1 MNFENNIKIP
11 AHTTDLS
18 IGTHHSLLKI
28 KGVKNMLEYNH
39 CINSV
44 EDFKDFIVTVYTI
57 IDDIY
62 KKIIPKHIQDRRNKS
77 KATLSDSEIIT
88 ISIVGEL
95 LTIDSENAWYN
106 FCKKNFNDLFPKLC
120 DRSRFNRVR
129 RGLHAVID
137 EIRKEIGRITT
148 LPEQRYRI
156 IDSIPIP
163 VCKFG
168 RAKFHKTF
176 RGHGAAFGKC
186 PSKKETYLGYKLHLV
201 ITLEGFVTDY
211 ILTSA
216 NIDDREA
223 AWDLPDKFNS
233 HTFFGDKGYTDNE
246 FTSALKAERGI
257 TMLPLKKSND
267 KTQFFKEL
275 RQLIFKKRRRVE
287 TSASQLT
294 EHLNIETVKAKSLWG
309 LISRIKTKILAYDLC
324 FYINMLLG
332 NIILI
337 KDQRVNILIST
348 TG

>member
-1 MNFENNIKIP
+1 
-11 AHTTDLS
+11 
-18 IGTHHSLLKI
+18 
-28 KGVKNMLEYNH
+28 MLEYNH

-44 EDFKDFIVTVYTI
+44 EDFKDFIITVYTI

-62 KKIIPKHIQDRRNKS
+62 KRIAPKHIQDRRNKS

-106 FCKKNFNDLFPKLC
+106 YCKKNFNDLFPKLC

-137 EIRKEIGRITT
+137 EIRKEIGRITA
-148 LPEQRYRI
+148 LPDEHSRI

-176 RGHGAAFGKC
+176 RGYGAVFGKC

-201 ITLEGFVTDY
+201 VTLEGFVTDY

-223 AWDLPDKFNS
+223 TWDLPDTFTF
-233 HTFFGDKGYTDNE
+233 HTFFGDKGYTGAN
-246 FTSALKAERGI
+246 FVSALRREKGI
-257 TMLPLKKSND
+257 SMLPLKKGND
-267 KTQFFKEL
+267 KNQFSKGL
-275 RQLIFKKRRRVE
+275 RQYIFKRRRRVE

-294 EHLNIETVKAKSLWG
+294 EQLNIETVRAKSFWG
-309 LISRIKTKILAYDLC
+309 LVTRINTKLLAYNLC
-324 FYINMLLG
+324 FYINKLLDNMNLSKIKG
-332 NIILI
+332 LI
-337 KDQRVNILIST
+337 F
-348 TG
+348 

>member
-1 MNFENNIKIP
+1 
-11 AHTTDLS
+11 
-18 IGTHHSLLKI
+18 
-28 KGVKNMLEYNH
+28 MLEYNH

-44 EDFKDFIVTVYTI
+44 ESFKDFIIAVYTI

-62 KKIIPKHIQDRRNKS
+62 KEIAPEYIKNRRNKS
-77 KATLSDSEIIT
+77 IAKISDSEIIT

-106 FCKKNFNDLFPKLC
+106 YCSKNLNDLFPNLC

-137 EIRKEIGRITT
+137 EIRKEIGRIIT
-148 LPEQRYRI
+148 LPEQSYRI

-168 RAKFHKTF
+168 RARFHKTF
-176 RGHGAAFGKC
+176 RGYGAAFGKC

-201 ITLEGFVTDY
+201 VTLEGFITDY

-223 AWDLPDKFNS
+223 TWDLPEKFVF
-233 HTFFGDKGYTDNE
+233 HTFFGDKGYTGAD
-246 FTSALKAERGI
+246 FASALETEKGI
-257 TMLPLKKSND
+257 TMLPLKKNND
-267 KTQFFKEL
+267 KTQFPKEL

-294 EHLNIETVKAKSLWG
+294 EQLNIETVKAKSLWG
-309 LISRIKTKILAYDLC
+309 LMTRISTKILAFNLC
-324 FYINMLLG
+324 FYINKLLG
-332 NIILI
+332 NMHLSKIKRLI
-337 KDQRVNILIST
+337 F
-348 TG
+348 